1 MCVFIDENGGL
12 RNGFYGRKMKTRF
25 GEIDDLTVPSDKE
38 GIFRFVA
45 YPTVAWVFSLGT
57 STRDLVSLL

>member
-1 MCVFIDENGGL
+1 
-12 RNGFYGRKMKTRF
+12 MKTRF

-38 GIFRFVA
+38 GIFRFAA
-45 YPTVAWVFSLGT
+45 YPTVAWVFSPGT